1 MPSSVQG
8 DFFNVNLQQICPIIF
23 KTYKLVSKIE
33 LEVTFYIK
41 KKIIALKLP
50 YISLYFSFAERY
62 RILNPYHTT
71 H

>member
-1 MPSSVQG
+1 MPSGVQG

-50 YISLYFSFAERY
+50 YISLYFSFAER
-62 RILNPYHTT
+62 
-71 H
+71 

>member
-1 MPSSVQG
+1 MPSGVQG
-8 DFFNVNLQQICPIIF
+8 DFFNVNLKQQICPIIF

-33 LEVTFYIK
+33 LEVTFYI

>member
-41 KKIIALKLP
+41 KKLSP
-50 YISLYFSFAERY
+50 LYFSFAERY

>member
-1 MPSSVQG
+1 MPSGVQG

-41 KKIIALKLP
+41 KKLSP
-50 YISLYFSFAERY
+50 
-62 RILNPYHTT
+62 
-71 H
+71 